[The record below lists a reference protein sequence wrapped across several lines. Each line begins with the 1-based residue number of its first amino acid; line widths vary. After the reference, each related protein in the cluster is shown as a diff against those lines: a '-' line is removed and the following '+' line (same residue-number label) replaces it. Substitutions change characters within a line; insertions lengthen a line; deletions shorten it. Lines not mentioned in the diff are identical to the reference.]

1 MAIIIIIHESN
12 VFDNFMFEE
21 PQPTQIQNLKIPK
34 LTVKV
39 GQLSESDGLLH
50 RACLGSKLTN

>member
-1 MAIIIIIHESN
+1 MAIIIIIREGN

-21 PQPTQIQNLKIPK
+21 PQPTQIQNPK
-34 LTVKV
+34 MTVKV
-39 GQLSESDGLLH
+39 CQLSESDGLLH